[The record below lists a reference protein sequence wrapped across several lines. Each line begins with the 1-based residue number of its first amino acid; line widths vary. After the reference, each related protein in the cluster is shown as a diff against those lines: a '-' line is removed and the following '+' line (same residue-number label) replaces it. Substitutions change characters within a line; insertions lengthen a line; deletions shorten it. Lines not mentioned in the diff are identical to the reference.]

1 MNEYLTAQQARQNML
16 EAQGMNGG
24 YKKQETEKIL
34 AAVLQASQQGQ
45 SSLTVDCADT
55 IVASRL
61 RTLGY
66 TAKIT
71 NDQRDGD
78 FMTISW

>member
-1 MNEYLTAQQARQNML
+1 MSEYLTAQQARNNTL
-16 EAQGMNGG
+16 EAQGVNGA
-24 YKKQETEKIL
+24 YMKQETEKIL
-34 AAVLQASQQGQ
+34 AAVLKASQQGQ
-45 SSLTVDCADT
+45 SSLTIDCADT

-71 NDQRDGD
+71 NNYRDSD
-78 FMTISW
+78 FMTITW